1 MARNEELTAN
11 LLTHFRSTVETRVK
25 EVQKRVER
33 TGVIAQQIN
42 ACNNRKKMVLEN
54 NITPFQDFS
63 SRLLAYAIAGLTL
76 FGSVLVCMEEQ
87 VQ

>member
-33 TGVIAQQIN
+33 TGVIAQ
-42 ACNNRKKMVLEN
+42 
-54 NITPFQDFS
+54 
-63 SRLLAYAIAGLTL
+63 
-76 FGSVLVCMEEQ
+76 
-87 VQ
+87 